1 MTSFVGVTLYG
12 IKQGQR
18 SFDTLSW
25 GFVLASVAV
34 SIMIISAVPLGLEM
48 KKNYKKCPD
57 QMAIL
62 TKSDGSESIFYPV
75 LRHSPSVDSCVSL
88 RTEENLND
96 RQVKLTRPRSASEVR
111 MRVNSV
117 SQDCPPTPM
126 PGEIEEECRGV
137 FDFDNDF
144 FTP

>member
-1 MTSFVGVTLYG
+1 MASFVGVTLYG

-48 KKNYKKCPD
+48 KKNYTKCPD

-62 TKSDGSESIFYPV
+62 TKSDGSESISCPV
-75 LRHSPSVDSCVSL
+75 FTAQPF
-88 RTEENLND
+88 
-96 RQVKLTRPRSASEVR
+96 
-111 MRVNSV
+111 
-117 SQDCPPTPM
+117 
-126 PGEIEEECRGV
+126 RGQLCGIK
-137 FDFDNDF
+137 N
-144 FTP
+144 